1 MLSMFHYPF
10 LSQFLCEDQ
19 LAKKLGI
26 SETCQ
31 CPRRCLALRSPYRL
45 SHQSREIATRGSQGH
60 LLLTLTVPVLLA
72 EWPEF
77 VANYAPWWATHTLD
91 WLRFGRKVLVV
102 HFEDLKQ
109 DLFTQLKRMVG
120 LLGIAA
126 CEDRLLC
133 VEGQKDG
140 NFKRSG
146 LRKLEYDPYTP
157 EMRKMISGY
166 IRTVDAA
173 LKLRNLSGVPDDY
186 YPR

>member
-1 MLSMFHYPF
+1 MRGS
-10 LSQFLCEDQ
+10 
-19 LAKKLGI
+19 
-26 SETCQ
+26 
-31 CPRRCLALRSPYRL
+31 
-45 SHQSREIATRGSQGH
+45 SREGTPGTQGTATHG
-60 LLLTLTVPVLLA
+60 LLCPFSA

-91 WLRFGRKVLVV
+91 WLRYGKKVLVV
-102 HFEDLKQ
+102 HFEDLKR
-109 DLFTQLKRMVG
+109 DLFVQLQRMVA
-120 LLGIAA
+120 LLGVPA

-157 EMRKMISGY
+157 EMRKVISGY

-173 LKLRNLSGVPDDY
+173 LKLRNLSGVPEDY
-186 YPR
+186 FPR